1 MPGIFSLTEGKH
13 RDLSLMAQRHVA
25 YILDEFLQLPVL
37 HNRDRMT
44 FLPLI
49 HEVLLV
55 ERNLA
60 TKSEF
65 F

>member
-13 RDLSLMAQRHVA
+13 RDLALMAQRHVA

-44 FLPLI
+44 FLSSI
-49 HEVLLV
+49 D
-55 ERNLA
+55 
-60 TKSEF
+60 S
-65 F
+65 